1 MVIVQGPNSNEDN
14 LLRVYNLESESLL
27 FHCPVLLTFKD
38 PCDVTRLGGSGGLF
52 RMSRVG
58 ADGDGTRAARIWQSL
73 RDEILCRTQ
82 SLTSDHSVIC
92 HELLRVEDVRQT
104 AIGIQTDMSR
114 RLDMV
119 NADTT
124 ILFVAVDLYKRL
136 INILR

>member
-1 MVIVQGPNSNEDN
+1 
-14 LLRVYNLESESLL
+14 
-27 FHCPVLLTFKD
+27 
-38 PCDVTRLGGSGGLF
+38 
-52 RMSRVG
+52 MSRVG
-58 ADGDGTRAARIWQSL
+58 ADGDGTRAARIRQSL